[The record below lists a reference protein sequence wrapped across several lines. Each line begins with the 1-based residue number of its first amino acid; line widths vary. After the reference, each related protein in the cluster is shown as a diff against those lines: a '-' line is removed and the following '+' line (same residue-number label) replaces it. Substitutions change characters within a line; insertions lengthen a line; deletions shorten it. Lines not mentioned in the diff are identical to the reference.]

1 MGTKN
6 TKSKKK
12 VSPECAWKDRKHW
25 AWFPFSFTVY
35 SIVDDR
41 LNITRGFF
49 SKVYDET
56 LLYRISDITLRRSF
70 AQRIFGTGTI
80 VLNTLVDHDKII
92 ELKNIK
98 NSVET
103 RHLLSHLIE
112 ESRRAKNV
120 VGKEF
125 YSSEGSSCGHPEL
138 HEGGHGMPSHGF
150 DGPDMDGSDFD
161 GPDFDGPGRS

>member
-1 MGTKN
+1 MSTEKKS
-6 TKSKKK
+6 KSKKE
-12 VSPECAWKDRKHW
+12 VEYAWKDRKHW

-35 SIVDDR
+35 VVTGDR

-56 LLYRISDITLRRSF
+56 LLYRITDISLRRSF

-80 VLNTLVDHDKII
+80 ILNVRVDHEEII

-98 NSVET
+98 HSVKT
-103 RHLLSHLIE
+103 RNLLSRLIE
-112 ESRRAKNV
+112 DSRREKNV

-125 YSSEGSSCGHPEL
+125 YGSDPGHCGHPEL
-138 HEGGHGMPSHGF
+138 HHPEEPPMP
-150 DGPDMDGSDFD
+150 DGPDDDEGDGSDD
-161 GPDFDGPGRS
+161 I

>member
-6 TKSKKK
+6 NKSK
-12 VSPECAWKDRKHW
+12 VTLEYAWKDRKHW

-56 LLYRISDITLRRSF
+56 LLYRITDITLRRSF
-70 AQRIFGTGTI
+70 AQRIFSTGTI
-80 VLNTLVDHDKII
+80 VLNTLVDHDSHI

-103 RHLLSHLIE
+103 RQLISHLVE
-112 ESRRAKNV
+112 DSRRSKNV

-138 HEGGHGMPSHGF
+138 HGGHPGMPPHGF
-150 DGPDMDGSDFD
+150 DGPDGFDSPDAD
-161 GPDFDGPGRS
+161 GPDRE